1 VNCGII
7 IASTKANL
15 GLPTPRPYSRNST
28 AVSNPAHFDFNDPSA
43 DIGTEQYRNDHRLR
57 CSSLL
62 LLGDEKLHTTIPV
75 CLHGMGDKRWCPRPF
90 CVRRT
95 DFVKNTKYRDESKT
109 TMHYT
114 SKHGICRYL
123 RRQCTPVCRPPR
135 RAGASIDFSVRD
147 NPHNHV
153 LVSILS
159 KVRER
164 RGPAELLL
172 LSVRCSVIA
181 SILGDGKRSVSQHRG
196 EASLLIT
203 TQCFA
208 HLLCRSIA
216 TKPFLS
222 ELPQPILNPFH
233 QAAGSPNR
241 ISTKRK
247 SLSPPF

>member
-1 VNCGII
+1 
-7 IASTKANL
+7 
-15 GLPTPRPYSRNST
+15 
-28 AVSNPAHFDFNDPSA
+28 
-43 DIGTEQYRNDHRLR
+43 
-57 CSSLL
+57 
-62 LLGDEKLHTTIPV
+62 
-75 CLHGMGDKRWCPRPF
+75 MGDKRWCPRPF

-114 SKHGICRYL
+114 SKHGRCRYL

-147 NPHNHV
+147 NPRNHV

-164 RGPAELLL
+164 RGPAELML
-172 LSVRCSVIA
+172 LSVTCPVIA
-181 SILGDGKRSVSQHRG
+181 STLGDGKRSVSQHRG
-196 EASLLIT
+196 DANPLATAQSIT
-203 TQCFA
+203 HF
-208 HLLCRSIA
+208 LCRSMT
-216 TKPFLS
+216 TKAFLS
-222 ELPQPILNPFH
+222 EIPQPILNPFH

-241 ISTKRK
+241 IFTKRK